1 MAKMSVGFLSVF
13 NHEEQE
19 WLLYKGRLE
28 QWFIANDISEDT
40 DKSGAKRRAILL
52 SSLAEPT
59 YRLVKNLA
67 LPAEVGSL
75 ELAKLTGLLDGHFK
89 TGKCGFAERFKFY
102 AAVQSSSESL
112 ADWAAR
118 VRGLSL
124 HCNFVAASLEESL
137 RDRFVLGMA
146 GGPER
151 DRLFR
156 EPLEELTLAKALQL
170 AESIRCAREG
180 AQQTTVRDAADV
192 HKVSARAAGPP
203 QHATTTATRQNGVP
217 QASTSRDQ
225 KGSVQCSVCGYF
237 NHEGKKCRFRNASCK
252 LCGVKGHLM
261 RVCTAKNVPSN
272 HHFLQCCTDE
282 ADKVFADATVPWQ

>member
-40 DKSGAKRRAILL
+40 
-52 SSLAEPT
+52 
-59 YRLVKNLA
+59 
-67 LPAEVGSL
+67 
-75 ELAKLTGLLDGHFK
+75 
-89 TGKCGFAERFKFY
+89 
-102 AAVQSSSESL
+102 
-112 ADWAAR
+112 
-118 VRGLSL
+118 
-124 HCNFVAASLEESL
+124 L
-137 RDRFVLGMA
+137 RDRFVLGMT

-156 EPLEELTLAKALQL
+156 EPLEDFTLAKALQL

-180 AQQTTVRDAADV
+180 AQQAKVRDTADV
-192 HKVSARAAGPP
+192 HKVTARAAGP
-203 QHATTTATRQNGVP
+203 QQQANATRQNGVP

-261 RVCTAKNVPSN
+261 RVCNAKNVPSN

-282 ADKVFADATVPWQ
+282 ADEVFSDAAVPWQ